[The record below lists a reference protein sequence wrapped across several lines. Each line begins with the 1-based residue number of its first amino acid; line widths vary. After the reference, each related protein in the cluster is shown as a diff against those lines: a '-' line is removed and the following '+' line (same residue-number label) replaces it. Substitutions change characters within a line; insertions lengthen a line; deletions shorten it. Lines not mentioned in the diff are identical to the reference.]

1 MEISLVTI
9 LVLDPDVPGQVHHWL
24 QTNRANL
31 LDSLVNGLN
40 VRLEGLAG
48 GELCPALTALVTDL
62 FLMLTLSVLLM
73 LLSCVEAFFTSF
85 ALKLGWMVGAG
96 LLLRITEE
104 NVDTAS
110 LQ

>member
-9 LVLDPDVPGQVHHWL
+9 LVLDPDMPGQVHHWL
-24 QTNRANL
+24 QTDRANL
-31 LDSLVNGLN
+31 LDSLVDGLN

-62 FLMLTLSVLLM
+62 FLVLTLSVLLM
-73 LLSCVEAFFTSF
+73 FLSRGEAFLTSF
-85 ALKLGWMVGAG
+85 ALEPGGMVGVG
-96 LLLRITEE
+96 LLLRVTEE
-104 NVDTAS
+104 NVNTAS

>member
-1 MEISLVTI
+1 MKVSLVPI
-9 LVLDPDVPGQVHHWL
+9 LMLNPNMPRQIHHWL

-31 LDSLVNGLN
+31 LDALVDGLN

-48 GELCPALTALVTDL
+48 GELSSALTALVTDL

-73 LLSCVEAFFTSF
+73 LLSRGEAFLTSF
-85 ALKLGWMVGAG
+85 ALEPGGMVGVG

-104 NVDTAS
+104 NVNTAS